1 MLAGKLSRRGLTE
14 IHDKGGNLQALQA
27 KQKVSGDALDR
38 RKRRLS
44 RNEPSGATDVKPWRI
59 V

>member
-27 KQKVSGDALDR
+27 KQKSFR
-38 RKRRLS
+38 QRLGPQKAS
-44 RNEPSGATDVKPWRI
+44 PVAQLTVRSERLRP
-59 V
+59 